1 MTIITEDDTVEY
13 TFEYTFVR
21 NAVYLVIFYLI
32 IGFNYVGETLGCSIQ
47 RAFQQNLV
55 FKHAVNFVGL
65 FAFATVTGARQNPW
79 TALAQTVPLY
89 MLFLVSTRTSFFSIT
104 IFLLILFCMYLI
116 DLHKNYFYRNEEDV
130 VVDHVT
136 YTRLTHVQLGFLI
149 VAIVVAMV
157 GCYNYYTLK
166 RIEYSD
172 SWDWSR
178 FIWGVQ
184 HCKTRV

>member
-1 MTIITEDDTVEY
+1 MATINTEDDTV
-13 TFEYTFVR
+13 EYTFVR

-65 FAFATVTGARQNPW
+65 FAFATVTGYRQNPW
-79 TALAQTVPLY
+79 KTLAQTVPLY
-89 MLFLVSTRTSFFSIT
+89 MLFLLSTRTSFFSIT
-104 IFLLILFCMYLI
+104 IFLLILFGMYLI
-116 DLHKNYFYRNEEDV
+116 DLHKNYFYRNEENGI
-130 VVDHVT
+130 VDHVK
-136 YTRLTHVQLGFLI
+136 YTRLTHVQLGLLI
-149 VAIVVAMV
+149 ITSVVAMV

-166 RIEYSD
+166 RIEYTD
-172 SWDWSR
+172 SWDWSK

-184 HCKTRV
+184 QCKKLV